1 MSAGHDTIR
10 ILIVDDIAETRESL
24 KKMLYFEPDMEVVGT
39 ARNGQ
44 EAIELAGQHQPHVV
58 LMDINMPGLDGIS
71 ASRQITDQVPY
82 AQIVMM
88 SVQSETDYMRR
99 SMAAGARDFL
109 TKPFT
114 MDEMIATVRRVY
126 EMSAPLRTAAPVQ
139 RSGQSSL
146 IEQGTPEA
154 GGKLIAVY
162 SPKGGV
168 GCTLVAIN
176 AATAITQIDK
186 SQNVAIVDCK
196 VQFGDVKIG
205 LDMRAD
211 RSILDLVNNI
221 DELDLDL
228 IESAMVRDDRSGL
241 RALLAPSR
249 PEQADL
255 VEATHIQSILERLK
269 NIFDYVFVDMGSTLR
284 ELELA
289 VFDQADR
296 IMLVATPDLPA
307 ITGARNFFELLDV
320 LGYPREIVLLV
331 LNKSDSNASL
341 NARMIQNHLKHPV
354 FAELPSEERI
364 VQHSVNHGIPYV
376 IAPNVDRR
384 LPLLQKTGVL
394 AQQLLRLFEAEAHPE
409 RSAASQS
416 TGDRPPRRAYQ

>member
-1 MSAGHDTIR
+1 MSVGQETIR

-24 KKMLYFEPDMEVVGT
+24 KKMLYFEPDMEGVGT

-44 EAIELAGQHQPHVV
+44 EAIELAGKHKPHVV

-71 ASRQITDQVPY
+71 ASRKITDQVPY

-114 MDEMIATVRRVY
+114 MDEMISTVRRVY
-126 EMSAPLRTAAPVQ
+126 DMSAHLRAAAPVQ
-139 RSGQSSL
+139 RAGQPTADAPL
-146 IEQGTPEA
+146 PGTI
-154 GGKLIAVY
+154 GKLIAVY

-168 GCTLVAIN
+168 GCTTLAIN
-176 AATAITQIDK
+176 VATAMTQIDK
-186 SQNVAIVDCK
+186 SLNIAVVDCK
-196 VQFGDVKIG
+196 VQFGDVKIA
-205 LDMRAD
+205 LDIRAD
-211 RSILDLVNNI
+211 RSILDLVDNI

-241 RALLAPSR
+241 RALLAPSK

-255 VEATHIQSILERLK
+255 VEATHVAIILERLK
-269 NIFDYVFVDMGSTLR
+269 GIFDYVIVDMGSTLR
-284 ELELA
+284 ELELT

-296 IMLVATPDLPA
+296 IMLVATPDLPS
-307 ITGARNFFELLDV
+307 ITGIRNFFELLEV
-320 LGYPREIVLLV
+320 LSYPRELILLV
-331 LNKSDSNASL
+331 LNKSDSNAAL
-341 NARMIQNHLKHPV
+341 NARMIENHLKHQV
-354 FAELPSEERI
+354 FVEIPSEDRV
-364 VQHSVNHGIPYV
+364 VQHSVNHGIPYI

-384 LPLLQKTGVL
+384 LALLQKTGLL
-394 AQQLLRLFEAEAHPE
+394 AQQLIQVFEPE
-409 RSAASQS
+409 TNSRRDAQPQASEV
-416 TGDRPPRRAYQ
+416 RPSRRALL

>member
-1 MSAGHDTIR
+1 MSAGQDTIR

-44 EAIELAGQHQPHVV
+44 EAIELAGKHQPHVV

-126 EMSAPLRTAAPVQ
+126 EMSAHLRTAAPVQ
-139 RSGQSSL
+139 RSGQSL
-146 IEQGTPEA
+146 AEQGTPEA

-176 AATAITQIDK
+176 AATAITQIDN
-186 SQNVAIVDCK
+186 SQSVAIVDCK

-255 VEATHIQSILERLK
+255 VEATHIQTILDRLK
-269 NIFDYVFVDMGSTLR
+269 TIFDYVFVDMGSTLR

-320 LGYPREIVLLV
+320 LGYPREMVLLV

-384 LPLLQKTGVL
+384 LPLLQKTGSL
-394 AQQLLRLFEAEAHPE
+394 AQQLIRLFEAEVHPE

-416 TGDRPPRRAYQ
+416 TGDRPSRRAFP

>member
-1 MSAGHDTIR
+1 MSAGQETIR

-44 EAIELAGQHQPHVV
+44 EAIELAGKHQPHVV

-71 ASRQITDQVPY
+71 ASRKITDQVPY

-126 EMSAPLRTAAPVQ
+126 DMSAHLRATTPAQQAGQPTIDAPK
-139 RSGQSSL
+139 
-146 IEQGTPEA
+146 PEA
-154 GGKLIAVY
+154 SGKLIAVY

-168 GCTLVAIN
+168 GCTLLAIN
-176 AATAITQIDK
+176 AATAMTQIDK
-186 SQNVAIVDCK
+186 SLNIAVIDCK
-196 VQFGDVKIG
+196 VQFGDVKIA

-211 RSILDLVNNI
+211 RSILDLVDNI

-241 RALLAPSR
+241 RALLAPPK

-255 VEATHIQSILERLK
+255 VEASHVSTILERLK
-269 NIFDYVFVDMGSTLR
+269 NIFDYVIVDMGSTLR
-284 ELELA
+284 ELELTI
-289 VFDQADR
+289 FDQADR

-307 ITGARNFFELLDV
+307 ITSTRNFFELIQV
-320 LGYPREIVLLV
+320 LGYPREMVLLV
-331 LNKSDSNASL
+331 LNRSDSNTGL
-341 NARMIQNHLKHPV
+341 NARMIENHLKHQV
-354 FAELPSEERI
+354 FAEIPSEDRV
-364 VQHSVNHGIPYV
+364 VQHSVNHGLPYI

-384 LPLLQKTGVL
+384 LPLIQKTGLL
-394 AQQLLRLFEAEAHPE
+394 AQQLMQVFETQTRSRRNAQPQASDDRL
-409 RSAASQS
+409 
-416 TGDRPPRRAYQ
+416 PRRALL

>member
-1 MSAGHDTIR
+1 MSAGQETIR

-24 KKMLYFEPDMEVVGT
+24 KKMLYFEADMEVVGT

-44 EAIELAGQHQPHVV
+44 EAIELAGKFKPHVV

-71 ASRQITDQVPY
+71 ASRQITDKVPY

-126 EMSAPLRTAAPVQ
+126 NMSAHLRTAAPERQ
-139 RSGQSSL
+139 AGQA
-146 IEQGTPEA
+146 EAKPVAPEA
-154 GGKLIAVY
+154 AGKLIAVY

-168 GCTLVAIN
+168 GCTTLAIN
-176 AATAITQIDK
+176 AATAMTQID
-186 SQNVAIVDCK
+186 QELTIAVVDCK
-196 VQFGDVKIG
+196 VQFGDVKIA
-205 LDMRAD
+205 LDMRAG
-211 RSILDLVNNI
+211 RSILDLVDNI
-221 DELDLDL
+221 DELDRDL

-241 RALLAPSR
+241 RALLAPPK

-255 VEATHIQSILERLK
+255 VEAGHVQTILERLK
-269 NIFDYVFVDMGSTLR
+269 SMFDFVIVDMGSTLR

-296 IMLVATPDLPA
+296 ILLVATPDLPA
-307 ITGARNFFELLDV
+307 ITNVRNFFELMQV
-320 LGYPREIVLLV
+320 LGYSREMVLLV
-331 LNKSDSNASL
+331 LNKSDSNTGL
-341 NARMIQNHLKHPV
+341 NARMIENHLKHQV
-354 FAELPSEERI
+354 FAEVPVEDRL
-364 VQHSVNHGIPYV
+364 VLHSVNHGIPYM
-376 IAPNVDRR
+376 IAPNADRR
-384 LPLLQKTGVL
+384 SPLLQKTGAL
-394 AQQLLRLFEAEAHPE
+394 AQQLMQVFAPKP
-409 RSAASQS
+409 RSGQTGESQTS
-416 TGDRPPRRAYQ
+416 SARTSRRALL